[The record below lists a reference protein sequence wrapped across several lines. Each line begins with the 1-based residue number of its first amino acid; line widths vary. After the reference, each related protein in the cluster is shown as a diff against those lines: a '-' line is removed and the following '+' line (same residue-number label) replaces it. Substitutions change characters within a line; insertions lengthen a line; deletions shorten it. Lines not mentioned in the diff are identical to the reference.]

1 VISDKP
7 APILQSQSLFR
18 DLTLRFINE
27 LRTAGLRISI
37 SESMDA
43 LQAVAAIGVERE
55 LFREA
60 LAACLVKDEED
71 RIVFDETFAR
81 FFAGPGTRHRGKHQ
95 EKGGE
100 RGAKQ
105 HTKTNGEESRPQ
117 EQPQQRRLAQQQ
129 PQKSPD
135 QQPQQESA
143 PRPSDLAALEEGAE
157 KGLHP
162 VEEEAGFK
170 ARLARQKALLEKPFK
185 AFDARDV
192 EETTE
197 LVEQL
202 ARQFRSRLSRRYQ
215 RRKRGRLD
223 FRRTIR
229 ASISHGGVPVAV
241 KFRGRRPGK
250 PDLLAFCDLSGSVA
264 LVSDFLLALLAPATA
279 YFRRVRLFAYVDR
292 LCEVSFEHGH
302 IVPHAEL
309 DLYARSDFGK
319 VLQNFW
325 SEQGE
330 LMLTPHTVV
339 LILGDARNN
348 RRPPRPDL
356 LVRMRA
362 QAKKLIWLNPE
373 PRERWNTGD
382 SVIGLYA
389 QVCHFVL
396 PCGNLRELLTALK
409 QAL

>member
-1 VISDKP
+1 MISNKP
-7 APILQSQSLFR
+7 APNPQPLAPFR

-43 LQAVAAIGVERE
+43 LRAIVTIGVERE

-60 LAACLVKDEED
+60 LATCLVKEEED
-71 RIVFDETFAR
+71 RPVFDETFAR

-100 RGAKQ
+100 RGEKQ
-105 HTKTNGEESRPQ
+105 HAKTSGEKKRPQ
-117 EQPQQRRLAQQQ
+117 EQPQQQRRSDQQQ
-129 PQKSPD
+129 PQNPPE
-135 QQPQQESA
+135 QQPQQEPASRS
-143 PRPSDLAALEEGAE
+143 PDLAA
-157 KGLHP
+157 
-162 VEEEAGFK
+162 EEEARKGHYPAEEEASFK
-170 ARLARQKALLEKPFK
+170 AKLAQQKALLEKPFK

-192 EETTE
+192 EATKE

-202 ARQFRSRLSRRYQ
+202 ARQFRSRLNRRYK
-215 RRKRGRLD
+215 RRKRGRID

-229 ASISHGGVPVAV
+229 AAIPHGGVPVDLH
-241 KFRGRRPGK
+241 FRGRRPGK
-250 PDLLAFCDLSGSVA
+250 PDLLALCDLSGSVA
-264 LVSDFLLALLAPATA
+264 LVSDFLLALLAPASEF
-279 YFRRVRLFAYVDR
+279 FRRVRTFAYVDR
-292 LCEVSFEHGH
+292 ACEVSFEHGH
-302 IVPHAEL
+302 VVPHAEL

-319 VLQNFW
+319 VLQTFW
-325 SEQGE
+325 HEQGDQI
-330 LMLTPHTVV
+330 LTPHTVV

-356 LVRMRA
+356 LARMRA

-382 SVIGLYA
+382 SVISLYA
-389 QVCHFVL
+389 PVCDLVL
-396 PCGNLRELLTALK
+396 PCGNLRELLAALK

>member
-1 VISDKP
+1 
-7 APILQSQSLFR
+7 
-18 DLTLRFINE
+18 
-27 LRTAGLRISI
+27 
-37 SESMDA
+37 MDA
-43 LQAVAAIGVERE
+43 LRAIATIGVERE

-60 LAACLVKDEED
+60 LAACLVKEEED
-71 RIVFDETFAR
+71 RLVFDETFAR
-81 FFAGPGTRHRGKHQ
+81 FFAGPGIRHRGKHK

-100 RGAKQ
+100 RGEKQQAK
-105 HTKTNGEESRPQ
+105 TDGTEGRPQ
-117 EQPQQRRLAQQQ
+117 EQPRQQRRAEQQQ
-129 PQKSPD
+129 PQKPPE
-135 QQPQQESA
+135 QHHQQESA
-143 PRPSDLAALEEGAE
+143 PPSSDLAISEEESE
-157 KGLHP
+157 KGHHRA
-162 VEEEAGFK
+162 EEEIGFK

-192 EETTE
+192 EATKE
-197 LVEQL
+197 LVKQL

-229 ASISHGGVPVAV
+229 ASIPHGGVPVEV
-241 KFRGRRPGK
+241 RFRGRRPGK

-264 LVSDFLLALLAPATA
+264 LVSDFLLALLAPATT
-279 YFRRVRLFAYVDR
+279 YFRRVRMFAYVDR

-302 IVPHAEL
+302 VVPHAEL

-330 LMLTPHTVV
+330 RMLTPHTVV

-362 QAKKLIWLNPE
+362 QAKKLVWLNPE

-382 SVIGLYA
+382 SVISLYA
-389 QVCHFVL
+389 QVCDNVL
-396 PCGNLRELLTALK
+396 PCGNLRELLAALK